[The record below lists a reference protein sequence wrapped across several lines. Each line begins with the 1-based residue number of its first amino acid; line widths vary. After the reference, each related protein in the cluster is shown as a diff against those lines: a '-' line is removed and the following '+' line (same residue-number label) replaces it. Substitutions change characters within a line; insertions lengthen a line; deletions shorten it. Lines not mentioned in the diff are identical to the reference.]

1 MARSVKAQAAPGR
14 VFKTEYFAKL
24 AKKAGIADKE
34 LCEASAE
41 VRKGQCDDLGGGVF
55 KKRLNKNLHR
65 GLVLSGR
72 SHWFWV
78 YLFAKK
84 DRDNIEPDDLVGF
97 RTLAKDYESLTKDK
111 LKELVDLNKF
121 MEICNELEEPKVQ
134 K

>member
-24 AKKAGIADKE
+24 ARKAGIADKE

-65 GLVLSGR
+65 GL
-72 SHWFWV
+72 
-78 YLFAKK
+78 
-84 DRDNIEPDDLVGF
+84 
-97 RTLAKDYESLTKDK
+97 AKDYESLTKDK